1 MDRIHMQRSRCWLS
15 ANLKPPSFRYVLY
28 TFERLVFLKQKTN
41 NVAPQEVNLFKLHM
55 NTVYL
60 KRTEVVKK
68 EITHTH
74 FCFLFNLLKLLLGG
88 MAFQNR
94 TFGDNWNSLFHR
106 SDALH
111 NVTAVN
117 GKVNTLTVR
126 INSIQPSHNITAGP
140 CILSAGELLF
150 TSPTRDITHQVNL
163 ASTLFCMPDVSHGI
177 DCHTLSCYL
186 LVSEI

>member
-1 MDRIHMQRSRCWLS
+1 
-15 ANLKPPSFRYVLY
+15 
-28 TFERLVFLKQKTN
+28 
-41 NVAPQEVNLFKLHM
+41 M

-68 EITHTH
+68 EITHSH

-88 MAFQNR
+88 LAFQNR
-94 TFGDNWNSLFHR
+94 TFADNWNSLFHR

-111 NVTAVN
+111 NVNAVN
-117 GKVNTLTVR
+117 GRVNTLSLTVR
-126 INSIQPSHNITAGP
+126 ISSIQPSHNITAGLY
-140 CILSAGELLF
+140 ILSAGELLY

-177 DCHTLSCYL
+177 HCHTLSWYL